1 MYTNDSFGP
10 STHFFRNGVMQA
22 QMDTMANGEDDY
34 LGSKIDEDYM
44 DYVHPHWRQF
54 RAPDAYQHFLLGL
67 VYAVILVVGMLGNM
81 LVIITFFTTKG
92 LRSPSNAFVA
102 NLAIFDTLMMSKL
115 PVFVMNSV
123 VEGQLFGKIGC
134 DLYGL
139 VGSYSGM
146 GAAVTNA
153 AIAFDRYR
161 TIAFPLDGRLGMKA
175 ALGLIAFT
183 WLWATPF
190 SILPFFE
197 IWSRFAPEGYLT
209 TCSFDYMTE
218 GKSTQLFTMTIF
230 SWAYVFPLLMI
241 ALFYSKI
248 ISHVRAHEKMLKEQA
263 KRMNVKSL
271 SQGDNE
277 KSAEIRIAK
286 VAISIVFLFICG
298 WTPYALVAI
307 IGCFGDRALMTPTFS
322 MFPAIACKTVACID
336 PWIYAINHPRF
347 RAEIQKKVP
356 WLCIFGQETKSSDN
370 KSSASDVSEVK
381 SETA

>member
-1 MYTNDSFGP
+1 MYTNESFGP
-10 STHFFRNGVMQA
+10 SLHLSGQGIMQA
-22 QMDTMANGEDDY
+22 QIAEVGDEI

-44 DYVHPHWRQF
+44 DYIHPHWRQYK
-54 RAPDAYQHFLLGL
+54 APAAYQHFLLGI
-67 VYAVILVVGMLGNM
+67 VYAVIFFMGVLGNG
-81 LVIITFFTTKG
+81 LVLIAFFTTKS
-92 LRSPSNAFVA
+92 LRSPSNTFVA
-102 NLAIFDTLMMSKL
+102 NLAIFDTIMMFKL
-115 PVFVMNSV
+115 PFFVMNSV

-134 DLYGL
+134 DVYSLA
-139 VGSYSGM
+139 GSYSGM
-146 GAAVTNA
+146 GAAITNA

-175 ALGLIAFT
+175 AIGLVVFT

-209 TCSFDYMTE
+209 TCSFDYLTE
-218 GKSTQLFTMTIF
+218 GKSTQLFTIVIF
-230 SWAYVFPLLMI
+230 AWAYVLPLLLI

-248 ISHVRAHEKMLKEQA
+248 ISHVREHEKMLKEQA

-271 SQGDNE
+271 SQGDE

-286 VAISIVFLFICG
+286 VAITIVFLFICG

-307 IGCFGDRALMTPTFS
+307 IGCFGDRTLMTPTFS
-322 MFPAIACKTVACID
+322 MLPAVACKTVACID

-356 WLCIFGQETKSSDN
+356 WLCFFGPEKKSSSSDN
-370 KSSASDVSEVK
+370 KSTASEVSEAK
-381 SETA
+381 SESA

>member
-1 MYTNDSFGP
+1 MYTNESFAQAAKIM
-10 STHFFRNGVMQA
+10 SIGVMHA
-22 QMDTMANGEDDY
+22 QIGGEDEY
-34 LGSKIDEDYM
+34 LGSKIDDDYM
-44 DYVHPHWRQF
+44 DYVHPHWRQYK
-54 RAPDAYQHFLLGL
+54 APQAYQHFLLGL
-67 VYAVILVVGMLGNM
+67 VYAVIFFMGMMGNL
-81 LVIITFFTTKG
+81 LVIITFFTTKS
-92 LRSPSNAFVA
+92 LRTPSNSFVV

-115 PVFVMNSV
+115 PAFVINSI
-123 VEGQLFGKIGC
+123 VEGQYFGKLGC
-134 DLYGL
+134 DIYGL

-146 GAAVTNA
+146 GAAITNS

-175 ALGLIAFT
+175 AIGLIIFT

-218 GKSTQLFTMTIF
+218 GKSTQLFTITIF
-230 SWAYVFPLLMI
+230 SWAYVFPLLLI
-241 ALFYSKI
+241 GLFYSRI
-248 ISHVRAHEKMLKEQA
+248 LSHVRAHEKMLKEQA

-271 SQGDNE
+271 SQGDE

-286 VAISIVFLFICG
+286 VAISIVFLFLCG
-298 WTPYALVAI
+298 WTPYALVALM
-307 IGCFGDRALMTPTFS
+307 GCFGDRKLMTATFS

-356 WLCIFGQETKSSDN
+356 WLCIFGQDPPKSNSTADN
-370 KSSASDVSEVK
+370 KSEVSEAK

>member
-1 MYTNDSFGP
+1 MFTNFTATPGDNNS
-10 STHFFRNGVMQA
+10 RNGSMKA
-22 QMDTMANGEDDY
+22 QMDFMEGDDEF
-34 LGSKIDEDYM
+34 LGSKIGVEYM
-44 DYVHPHWRQF
+44 DYIHPHWRQY
-54 RAPDAYQHFLLGL
+54 RAPSAYQHFVLGII
-67 VYAVILVVGMLGNM
+67 YGIILFMGILGNL
-81 LVIITFFTTKG
+81 LVLIPFFSIKA
-92 LRSPSNAFVA
+92 LRSPSNLFVA

-115 PVFVMNSV
+115 PMFVVNSV
-123 VEGQLFGKIGC
+123 YEGQYFGKVGC

-146 GAAVTNA
+146 GAAITNS

-161 TIAFPLDGRLGMKA
+161 TIAKPLDGRLSMKT
-175 ALGLIAFT
+175 ALGLVVGT
-183 WLWATPF
+183 WIWATPF

-197 IWSRFAPEGYLT
+197 IWSRYAPEGYLT

-218 GKSTQLFTMTIF
+218 GQSTQIFTIVIF
-230 SWAYVFPLLMI
+230 CWAYVIPLLMI
-241 ALFYSKI
+241 ALFYSNI
-248 ISHVRAHEKMLKEQA
+248 LSHVREHEKMLKEQA

-271 SQGDNE
+271 SQNEE

-307 IGCFGDRALMTPTFS
+307 IGCFGDRRLMTPTFS

-347 RAEIQKKVP
+347 RTEIQKKMP
-356 WLCIFGQETKSSDN
+356 CLRILQKKKNSKASEN
-370 KSSASDVSEVK
+370 KSAVSEVTVIK

>member
-1 MYTNDSFGP
+1 MNVSGSLDPSAHFLRSDVLQTQIDSGNDF
-10 STHFFRNGVMQA
+10 
-22 QMDTMANGEDDY
+22 
-34 LGSKIDEDYM
+34 LGSKIDGDYM

-54 RAPDAYQHFLLGL
+54 QAPAAYQHFLLGL
-67 VYAVILVVGMLGNM
+67 AYAVILVVGMLGNM
-81 LVIITFFTTKG
+81 LVIVTFFTAKSLQT
-92 LRSPSNAFVA
+92 PSNAFVA

-115 PVFVMNSV
+115 PLFVMNSV

-134 DLYGL
+134 DIFGL
-139 VGSYSGM
+139 IGSYSGI

-175 ALGLIAFT
+175 AIILVVFT
-183 WLWATPF
+183 WVWATPF

-218 GKSTQLFTMTIF
+218 GKSTQLFMMSIF
-230 SWAYVFPLLMI
+230 SWSYVIPLLLI
-241 ALFYSKI
+241 ALFYTKI
-248 ISHVRAHEKMLKEQA
+248 LSHVREHERMLREQA

-271 SQGDNE
+271 SQGDE

-298 WTPYALVAI
+298 WTPYALVAL
-307 IGCFGDRALMTPTFS
+307 IGCFGDRSLMTPTFS

-347 RAEIQKKVP
+347 RSEIQKKVP

-370 KSSASDVSEVK
+370 KSTVSDVTDVK
-381 SETA
+381 QETA

>member
-1 MYTNDSFGP
+1 MSNISDSITP
-10 STHFFRNGVMQA
+10 SGYIMGTGVLQA
-22 QMDTMANGEDDY
+22 QINNPNDY
-34 LGSKIDEDYM
+34 LGSKINEDYM
-44 DYVHPHWRQF
+44 DYVHPHWRQYQ
-54 RAPDAYQHFLLGL
+54 APEAYQHFLLGL
-67 VYAVILVVGMLGNM
+67 VYAVILVVGMLGNL
-81 LVIITFFTTKG
+81 LVIITFFTSKG
-92 LRSPSNAFVA
+92 LQTPSNAFVA
-102 NLAIFDTLMMSKL
+102 NLAVFDALMMSKL

-134 DLYGL
+134 DIYGL
-139 VGSYSGM
+139 IGSYSGM
-146 GAAVTNA
+146 GAAITNA

-161 TIAFPLDGRLGMKA
+161 TIAFPLDGRLRMKA
-175 ALGLIAFT
+175 AIGIIIFT
-183 WLWATPF
+183 WIWATPF

-197 IWSRFAPEGYLT
+197 IWSRYTPEGYLT

-230 SWAYVFPLLMI
+230 SWAYVVPLLMI
-241 ALFYSKI
+241 TLFYTKI
-248 ISHVRAHEKMLKEQA
+248 LSHVRDHEKMLKEQA

-271 SQGDNE
+271 SQGDD

-286 VAISIVFLFICG
+286 VAISIVFLYICG
-298 WTPYALVAI
+298 WTPYAMVAL
-307 IGCFGDRALMTPTFS
+307 IGCFGERSLMTPTFS

-356 WLCIFGQETKSSDN
+356 WLCIFGQESKSSDN
-370 KSSASDVSEVK
+370 KSTVSDVTDVK

>member
-1 MYTNDSFGP
+1 MYTNLSFTPETNIIG
-10 STHFFRNGVMQA
+10 GIMQP
-22 QMDTMANGEDDY
+22 QMEETVGEEEL
-34 LGSKIDEDYM
+34 LGAKIDVDYM
-44 DYVHPHWRQF
+44 DYIHPHWRQYK
-54 RAPDAYQHFLLGL
+54 APQAFQHLLLGMI
-67 VYAVILVVGMLGNM
+67 YAVILFMGMLGNL
-81 LVIITFFTTKG
+81 LVIITFFTTKS
-92 LRSPSNAFVA
+92 LRTPSNLFVA

-115 PVFVMNSV
+115 PVFVMNSI

-134 DLYGL
+134 DLYGV

-146 GAAVTNA
+146 GAAITNS

-175 ALGLIAFT
+175 AIGLVIGT

-190 SILPFFE
+190 SLLPFFE

-218 GKSTQLFTMTIF
+218 GPSTQYFTLTIF
-230 SWAYVFPLLMI
+230 IWAYCIPLLLI
-241 ALFYSKI
+241 ALFYSRI
-248 ISHVRAHEKMLKEQA
+248 LSHVREHEKMLREQA

-271 SQGDNE
+271 SQGDE

-298 WTPYALVAI
+298 WTPYALVAL
-307 IGCFGDRALMTPTFS
+307 IGGFGERSLMTPTFS
-322 MFPAIACKTVACID
+322 MFPAITCKTVACID

-356 WLCIFGQETKSSDN
+356 WLCFFGEDKSSKTSDTKSE
-370 KSSASDVSEVK
+370 ASDVK
-381 SETA
+381 SESA

>member
-1 MYTNDSFGP
+1 MNITNSFSP
-10 STHFFRNGVMQA
+10 SAEFLRGGVLKA
-22 QMDTMANGEDDY
+22 QIDTGNDF
-34 LGSKIDEDYM
+34 LGSSIDESYM
-44 DYVHPHWRQF
+44 DYVHPHWRQYQ
-54 RAPDAYQHFLLGL
+54 APEPYQHFLLGL
-67 VYAVILVVGMLGNM
+67 AYFVILVVGMLGNM
-81 LVIITFFTTKG
+81 LVIVTFFTTKS
-92 LRSPSNAFVA
+92 LQSPSNAFVA
-102 NLAIFDTLMMSKL
+102 NLAIFDALMMSKL
-115 PVFVMNSV
+115 PLFVVNSV

-134 DLYGL
+134 DIYGL
-139 VGSYSGM
+139 IGSYSGM

-175 ALGLIAFT
+175 AIGLIIFT

-197 IWSRFAPEGYLT
+197 VWSRFAPEGYLT

-230 SWAYVFPLLMI
+230 SWAYVFPLLLI
-241 ALFYSKI
+241 AMFYSKI
-248 ISHVRAHEKMLKEQA
+248 LSHVREHEKMLKEQA
-263 KRMNVKSL
+263 RRMNVKSL

-298 WTPYALVAI
+298 WTPYALVAL
-307 IGCFGDRALMTPTFS
+307 IGCFGDRTLMTPTFS

-356 WLCIFGQETKSSDN
+356 WLCIYSNDAKSSDN
-370 KSSASDVSEVK
+370 RSTVSDVSEVK